1 MTLRVYRY
9 KKSKLYNCDDKKNN
23 CPITSNNNYCDCY
36 YICNK
41 NKCNKIYDQCKCF
54 QKSDKIFSL
63 NNSVGVL

>member
-1 MTLRVYRY
+1 MYIDI
-9 KKSKLYNCDDKKNN
+9 KKSKLYKCDDKKNN
-23 CPITSNNNYCDCY
+23 CPITSNQNNNDYYD
-36 YICNK
+36 YICDK